1 MPLNLVNIRP
11 GFNKQITDTAAEG
24 QYVDG
29 DFVRFRYGLPEKVGG
44 WSKITSDTLV
54 GVTRDQHQYTDLDGR
69 IYAAL
74 GTNKALIIYYES
86 AFYDITPLET
96 AQTGGSFTTNGTTT
110 VTVTLAGHNLDAG
123 DLFTFTSVTPPTGA
137 GYTAG
142 DFEDTT
148 YEVTARLSG
157 NQFTVT
163 MATAAS
169 NSGSSG
175 SCTINRYVKAG
186 PIGQTFGYGFGTG
199 GYGGATGVTTLLDGA
214 LLNDSNGT
222 GGVGTTITV
231 DATTGFPSA
240 GVIKVEDELI
250 SYTGTTATSLTGITR
265 AVNGTSTAAHADN
278 TSIEAFTTWGEASLS
293 SSVTLS
299 PANWKLDNFG
309 QTLTATIYGGRTF
322 IWQPIASAA
331 NALEVRA
338 TVMTGAPTNTLLTLT
353 SDQDRHF
360 IHFGTETTV
369 GDTNTIDKM
378 FIRFSDQE
386 DYSTYAPT
394 SVNTAG
400 TFRLDDGTEIRAV
413 IRAKDYILICTDTA
427 AYTMQFVGAPFTFS
441 IRKVG
446 SNCGCIGPHAIQF
459 KDGIVYWMDDSG
471 GFNYFNGTVQTMDC
485 PVEDFVFTTNN
496 PGDLGLNYNAG
507 KLVYCGNNCLYGE
520 VTWYYPSENSSV
532 LNRAVTW
539 NHGEKC
545 WYTSSLSRTTAND
558 AHLYPVPYKTSWDAS
573 TTYTFPIVQGAS
585 NTNGATTYWAH
596 ETGTDQVADGTTTA
610 ILAFI
615 ESGDF
620 QLHQGGDGEFFTKV
634 RRFIPDFKRLDGN
647 AQITILLKDYPS
659 DTAASSSLGPFSINS
674 STQKVD
680 TRARG
685 RAAALKI
692 ENTSTGQT
700 WRYGTFRA
708 DVQPD
713 GRR

>member
-44 WSKITSDTLV
+44 WSKITSNTLV

-96 AQTGGSFTTNGTTT
+96 AQTGGSFTTNSTTT
-110 VTVTLAGHNLDAG
+110 VTVTLPGHSVEAG

-142 DFEDTT
+142 DFENTT

-199 GYGGATGVTTLLDGA
+199 GYGGSTGVTTLLNGA

-222 GGVGTTITV
+222 GGSGTTITV
-231 DATTGFPSA
+231 DSTTNFPSA
-240 GVIKVEDELI
+240 GVIKVDDELI
-250 SYTGTTATSLTGITR
+250 SYTGITTTSLTGITR
-265 AVNGTSTAAHADN
+265 AVNGTLTAAHADD
-278 TSIEAFTTWGEASLS
+278 TSIEVFLTWGEASLS
-293 SSVTLS
+293 SSVTLA

-309 QTLTATIYGGRTF
+309 QILTATIYSGRTF
-322 IWQPIASAA
+322 IWQPIQNTA
-331 NALEVRA
+331 NALQTRA
-338 TVMTGAPTNTLLTLT
+338 TIMTGAPTNTLMSLT

-360 IHFGTETTV
+360 IHFGTETTI
-369 GDTNTIDKM
+369 GDTGSLDKM

-386 DYSTYAPT
+386 STSDYTPT
-394 SVNTAG
+394 SINTAG

-471 GFNYFNGTVQTMDC
+471 GFNYFNGTVQSMDC

-496 PGDLGLNYNAG
+496 PGDLGLNYTSG
-507 KLVYCGNNCLYGE
+507 KLVHCGNNCLFDE
-520 VTWYYPSENSSV
+520 VTWYYPSANSNV
-532 LNRAVTW
+532 VDRTVTW

-558 AHLYPVPYKTSWDAS
+558 AQLYSKPYKTSWDAS
-573 TTYTFPIVQGAS
+573 ATYTFPTVQGAS

-596 ETGTDQVADGTTTA
+596 EVGTDQVADGTTTA

-634 RRFIPDFKRLDGN
+634 RRFIPDFKRLNGN
-647 AQITILLKDYPS
+647 AQITILLKDFPS

-692 ENTSTGQT
+692 ENTSSGET

>member
-1 MPLNLVNIRP
+1 MPLSLIDIRP

-29 DFVRFRYGLPEKVGG
+29 DFVRFRSGLPEKIGG
-44 WSKITSDTLV
+44 WSKITSNTLV
-54 GVTRDQHQYTDLDGR
+54 GVTRDQHQWTDLDGR

-96 AQTGGSFTTNGTTT
+96 AQTGGSFTTNGTAT
-110 VTVTLAGHNLDAG
+110 VTVTLAGHSLDAG

-157 NQFTVT
+157 NQFTIT

-199 GYGGATGVTTLLDGA
+199 GYGGSTGVTTLLDGA

-231 DATTGFPSA
+231 DDTTGFPSA
-240 GVIKVEDELI
+240 GVIKVDNELI

-265 AVNGTSTAAHADN
+265 AVNGTSTAAHSDN
-278 TSIEAFTTWGEASLS
+278 ESIEAFTGWGEASLS
-293 SSVTLS
+293 SSVTLA

-309 QTLTATIYGGRTF
+309 QILTATIYSGRTF
-322 IWQPIASAA
+322 IWQPIQNTASA
-331 NALEVRA
+331 LETRA
-338 TVMTGAPTNTLLTLT
+338 IVMTGAPTKTLLTLT

-360 IHFGTETTV
+360 VHFGTETTI
-369 GDTNTIDKM
+369 GQTGTLDKM

-441 IRKVG
+441 IRKIG

-471 GFNYFNGTVQTMDC
+471 GFNYFDGTVKTLDC
-485 PVEDFVFTTNN
+485 SVEDFVFTTNN
-496 PGDLGLNYNAG
+496 PGDLGLNYTAG
-507 KLVYCGNNCLYGE
+507 KLVYAGNNCLYGE
-520 VTWYYPSENSSV
+520 VTWYYPSANSSV
-532 LNRAVTW
+532 LNRAVTF
-539 NHGEKC
+539 NRGENC
-545 WYTSSLSRTTAND
+545 WYTSSLARTTAED
-558 AHLYPVPYKTSWDAS
+558 AHLYSVPYKTSWDAS
-573 TTYTFPIVQGAS
+573 STYTFPTVQGAS

-596 ETGTDQVADGTTTA
+596 ETGTDQVAGGTTTP
-610 ILAFI
+610 ILAYI

-620 QLHQGGDGEFFTKV
+620 QLHQGGDGEVFTKI

-647 AQITILLKDYPS
+647 AQVTILLKDYPS
-659 DTAASSSLGPFSINS
+659 DTAASSSLGPFSIDS

-692 ENTSTGQT
+692 ENTSSGES